1 MFMIHQQAKE
11 ILKKYWGYPDFR
23 GLQGDIISSILSG
36 KHTIGLLPTG
46 GGKSICYQVPGIAL
60 DGITIVISP
69 LLALMQDQL
78 HGLTKRNIKA
88 YQFTGSYSP
97 RQLDEAFRNIKYGGY
112 KFVFLAPERL
122 SNLLFLEYLQN
133 AEISLI
139 AIDEAHCISQWGFDF
154 RPSYLNVHLLRE
166 RFPNIPVLAL
176 TASATDRVKKDL
188 AEMLQIPDATI
199 YEGSVRR
206 NNLQLE
212 KRLTPN
218 KDKQLLRLLGRLTGT
233 GIIYAKTRSS
243 CESISHYINENGLH
257 STYFHAGLDLK
268 EKNERQ
274 QHWLDN
280 KIPIMV
286 STTAFG
292 MGIDKADVMWVIHW
306 DTPDSIEGYY
316 QEVGRGGRG
325 GQLSQAYLL
334 YNQQDLAR
342 IAKGITD
349 LPKPEKVESVYNKIC
364 SHFQIAVGAGKD
376 HQENFSL
383 VDLAAKLQTPISQ
396 LLTYIKLLQQRGV
409 WQFIESNQLYPE
421 LLFLTSP
428 DHWTGLTE
436 EDHQC
441 LVQLFRVYSHT
452 VQYSNRIQLDAMA
465 PILHKTAKDLD
476 QWLQRMHQKG
486 LIQYKA
492 EQNQCALLFLENRI
506 DKRYFK
512 LSKYFV
518 ESWITS
524 KKERSQAILDF
535 LASEECL
542 AKDIELYF
550 GQTPGESC
558 GICGN
563 CTLNHYPDRETVRA
577 MLKDGLSFDDIWF
590 DLNCSPNALRQ
601 L

>member
-1 MFMIHQQAKE
+1 MILQQAKE
-11 ILKKYWGYPDFR
+11 ILKQYWGYPGFR
-23 GLQGDIISSILSG
+23 GLQGDIISSVLSG
-36 KHTIGLLPTG
+36 KHTVGLLPTG
-46 GGKSICYQVPGIAL
+46 GGKSICYQVPGLAL

-122 SNLLFLEYLQN
+122 SSTLFIEYLQN
-133 AEISLI
+133 AEVSLI

-188 AEMLQIPDATI
+188 AEQLQIPNARM

-206 NNLQLE
+206 DKLQLE

-257 STYFHAGLDLK
+257 STFFHAGLDYK

-274 QHWLDN
+274 ERWLDN
-280 KIPIMV
+280 KVPIMV

-306 DTPDSIEGYY
+306 DAPDTIEGYY

-334 YNQQDLAR
+334 YNQQDFAR
-342 IAKGITD
+342 ISKGITD
-349 LPKPEKVESVYNKIC
+349 LPKPEEVEAIYHKIC
-364 SHFQIAVGAGKD
+364 SHFQIAVGAGQD

-383 VDLAAKLQTPISQ
+383 VDLAAKLQTPIPQ

-428 DHWTGLTE
+428 EHWSGLPE
-436 EDHQC
+436 NDRQC
-441 LVQLFRVYSHT
+441 LIQLFRVYSRAAQHST
-452 VQYSNRIQLDAMA
+452 RIQLDAVA
-465 PILHKTAKDLD
+465 PMLHKTAKDLD

-512 LSKYFV
+512 LSRSFV

-524 KKERSQAILDF
+524 KKERSQAILNF

-542 AKDIELYF
+542 AKDVEQYF
-550 GQTPGESC
+550 GQAPGEAC
-558 GICGN
+558 GICSN
-563 CTLNHYPDRETVRA
+563 CTLNHYPDEETVQA

-590 DLNCSPNALRQ
+590 DLNCPPDALRQ
-601 L
+601 H

>member
-1 MFMIHQQAKE
+1 MIHQQAKE

-428 DHWTGLTE
+428 DHWTELTE

-512 LSKYFV
+512 LSKSFV

-563 CTLNHYPDRETVRA
+563 CTLNHYPDKETVRA

>member
-1 MFMIHQQAKE
+1 MIHQQAKE

-274 QHWLDN
+274 QYWLDN

-512 LSKYFV
+512 LSKSFV

-535 LASEECL
+535 LASEQCL

>member
-1 MFMIHQQAKE
+1 MIHQQAKE

-535 LASEECL
+535 LASEQCL

>member
-1 MFMIHQQAKE
+1 MIHQQAKE

-512 LSKYFV
+512 LSKSFV

-535 LASEECL
+535 LASEQCL

>member
-1 MFMIHQQAKE
+1 MIHQQAKE
-11 ILKKYWGYPDFR
+11 ILKKYWGYPAFR
-23 GLQGDIISSILSG
+23 GLQGDIISCILSG

-46 GGKSICYQVPGIAL
+46 GGKSICYQVPGLAL

-78 HGLTKRNIKA
+78 HSLTKRNIKA

-97 RQLDEAFRNIKYGGY
+97 RQLDEAFRNIKYGDY

-133 AEISLI
+133 AEISLV

-166 RFPNIPVLAL
+166 RFPDIPVLAL
-176 TASATDRVKKDL
+176 TASATNRVKKDL
-188 AEMLQIPDATI
+188 AELLQIPDATM

-218 KDKQLLRLLGRLTGT
+218 KDKQLLRLLRRLTGT

-243 CESISHYINENGLH
+243 CESISDYINENGLH

-274 QHWLDN
+274 QNWLEN

-383 VDLAAKLQTPISQ
+383 VDLAAKLQTPIPQ

-428 DHWTGLTE
+428 DHWIGLTE

-452 VQYSNRIQLDAMA
+452 AQYSTRIQLDAMA
-465 PILHKTAKDLD
+465 PILHKTAKELD

-512 LSKYFV
+512 LSKSFV

-524 KKERSQAILDF
+524 KKERSQAILNF

-542 AKDIELYF
+542 AKDIALYF

-558 GICGN
+558 GICSN

-590 DLNCSPNALRQ
+590 DLNCPPDALQ
-601 L
+601 QH

>member
-1 MFMIHQQAKE
+1 MIHQQAKE

-421 LLFLTSP
+421 LLFLTTP
-428 DHWTGLTE
+428 DHWIGLTE

-512 LSKYFV
+512 LSKSFV

-535 LASEECL
+535 LASEQCL

>member
-1 MFMIHQQAKE
+1 MIHQQAKE

-188 AEMLQIPDATI
+188 AEMLQIPEATI

-274 QHWLDN
+274 QYWLDN

-512 LSKYFV
+512 LSKSFV

-535 LASEECL
+535 LASEQCL

>member
-1 MFMIHQQAKE
+1 MIHQQAKE

>member
-1 MFMIHQQAKE
+1 MILQQAKE
-11 ILKKYWGYPDFR
+11 ILKQYWGYPGFR
-23 GLQGDIISSILSG
+23 GLQGDIISSVLSG

-46 GGKSICYQVPGIAL
+46 GGKSICYQVPGLAL

-122 SNLLFLEYLQN
+122 SSTLFIEYLQN
-133 AEISLI
+133 AEVSLI

-188 AEMLQIPDATI
+188 AEQLQIPDATMF
-199 YEGSVRR
+199 EGSVRR
-206 NNLQLE
+206 DNLQLE

-243 CESISHYINENGLH
+243 CESISHYINENGLQ
-257 STYFHAGLDLK
+257 STFFHAGLDLK

-274 QHWLDN
+274 QRWLDN
-280 KIPIMV
+280 KVPIMV

-306 DTPDSIEGYY
+306 DAPDTIEGYY

-334 YNQQDLAR
+334 YNQQDFAR
-342 IAKGITD
+342 ISKGITD
-349 LPKPEKVESVYNKIC
+349 LPKPEEVEAMYHKIC
-364 SHFQIAVGAGKD
+364 SHFQIAVGAGQN

-383 VDLAAKLQTPISQ
+383 VNLAAKLQTPIPQ

-428 DHWTGLTE
+428 EHWSGLLE

-441 LVQLFRVYSHT
+441 LIQLFRVYSHAA
-452 VQYSNRIQLDAMA
+452 QHSSRIQLDAVA
-465 PILHKTAKDLD
+465 PMLHKTVKDLD

-486 LIQYKA
+486 LIQYKP
-492 EQNQCALLFLENRI
+492 EQNQCALLFLDNRI

-512 LSKYFV
+512 LSKSFV

-524 KKERSQAILDF
+524 KKERSQAILNF
-535 LASEECL
+535 MASEECL
-542 AKDIELYF
+542 AKDVERYF
-550 GQTPGESC
+550 GQTPGEAC
-558 GICGN
+558 GICSN
-563 CTLNHYPDRETVRA
+563 CTLNHYPDGETVQA

-590 DLNCSPNALRQ
+590 DLNCPPDALRQ
-601 L
+601 H

>member
-1 MFMIHQQAKE
+1 MIHQQAKE

-512 LSKYFV
+512 LSKSFV

>member
-1 MFMIHQQAKE
+1 MIHQQAKE

-88 YQFTGSYSP
+88 YLFTGSYSP

-512 LSKYFV
+512 LSKSFV

-535 LASEECL
+535 LASEQCL

>member
-1 MFMIHQQAKE
+1 MILQQAKA
-11 ILKKYWGYPDFR
+11 ILKQYWGYPDFR

-46 GGKSICYQVPGIAL
+46 GGKSICYQVPGLAL

-69 LLALMQDQL
+69 LLALMHDQL

-166 RFPNIPVLAL
+166 RFPDIPVLAL

-188 AEMLQIPDATI
+188 AEQLQIPDATMF
-199 YEGSVRR
+199 EGCVRR

-243 CESISHYINENGLH
+243 CESISRYINENGLH
-257 STYFHAGLDLK
+257 STYFHAGLDLNS
-268 EKNERQ
+268 KNERQ
-274 QHWLDN
+274 QHWLNN

-306 DTPDSIEGYY
+306 DTPDTIEGYY

-334 YNQQDLAR
+334 YNQQDFAR
-342 IAKGITD
+342 IAKGIKD
-349 LPKPEKVESVYNKIC
+349 LPKPETVESVYNKIC

-383 VDLAAKLQTPISQ
+383 VDLAAKLQTPIPQ
-396 LLTYIKLLQQRGV
+396 LLTYIKLLQHRGV
-409 WQFIESNQLYPE
+409 WQFIESDQLYPE

-428 DHWTGLTE
+428 EHWTRLTE
-436 EDHQC
+436 KDHQY
-441 LVQLFRVYSHT
+441 LVQLFRVYSRAAQHST
-452 VQYSNRIQLDAMA
+452 RIQLDAVA
-465 PILHKTAKDLD
+465 PMLHKTVKDLEL
-476 QWLQRMHQKG
+476 WLQRMHQKG

-512 LSKYFV
+512 LSKSFV

-542 AKDIELYF
+542 AKDVERYF
-550 GQTPGESC
+550 GQTPGETC
-558 GICGN
+558 GICSN
-563 CTLNHYPDRETVRA
+563 CTLNHYPDGKTVRA

-590 DLNCSPNALRQ
+590 DLNCPPDALRQ
-601 L
+601 H

>member
-1 MFMIHQQAKE
+1 MILQQAKE
-11 ILKKYWGYPDFR
+11 ILKQYWGYPDFR
-23 GLQGDIISSILSG
+23 GLQGDIISSTLSG
-36 KHTIGLLPTG
+36 RHTIGLLSTG
-46 GGKSICYQVPGIAL
+46 GGKSICYQVPGLAL
-60 DGITIVISP
+60 DGITIVICP

-78 HGLTKRNIKA
+78 HGLTKRNVKA

-122 SNLLFLEYLQN
+122 SNKLFMEYLQN
-133 AEISLI
+133 VEVSFI

-166 RFPNIPVLAL
+166 RFPDIPVLAL

-188 AEMLQIPDATI
+188 AEQLQIPDATMF
-199 YEGSVRR
+199 EGSVRR
-206 NNLQLE
+206 DNLQLE

-218 KDKQLLRLLGRLTGT
+218 KDRQLLRLLGRLVGT

-243 CESISHYINENGLH
+243 CESISHFINENGLQ
-257 STYFHAGLDLK
+257 STYFHAGLDLND
-268 EKNERQ
+268 KNERQ
-274 QHWLDN
+274 QNWLDN

-306 DTPDSIEGYY
+306 DAPDTIEGYY

-334 YNQQDLAR
+334 YNQQDFSR
-342 IAKGITD
+342 ISKSITD
-349 LPKPEKVESVYNKIC
+349 LPKPKEVEAMYHKVC
-364 SHFQIAVGAGKD
+364 SHFQIAVGAGQD

-383 VDLAAKLQTPISQ
+383 VNLAAKLKTSIPQ
-396 LLTYIKLLQQRGV
+396 LLTCIKLLQQRGV
-409 WQFIESNQLYPE
+409 WQFIESNQIYPE
-421 LLFLTSP
+421 LLFLTRP
-428 DHWTGLTE
+428 EHWTGLTD

-441 LVQLFRVYSHT
+441 LVQLFRLYSHAA
-452 VQYSNRIQLDAMA
+452 QYSTRIQLDKIA
-465 PILHKTAKDLD
+465 PMLHKTAEDLD

-486 LIQYKA
+486 LIQFKA

-512 LSKYFV
+512 LSKSFV
-518 ESWITS
+518 ESWITT

-535 LASEECL
+535 LSSENCF
-542 AKDIELYF
+542 AKDIERYF
-550 GQTPGESC
+550 GQTPGVTC
-558 GICGN
+558 GICSN
-563 CTLNHYPDRETVRA
+563 CTLNHYPDGETVQA

-590 DLNCSPNALRQ
+590 DLNCPPDALRQ
-601 L
+601 H

>member
-1 MFMIHQQAKE
+1 MIHQQAKE

-274 QHWLDN
+274 QYWLDN

-428 DHWTGLTE
+428 DHWTELTE

-512 LSKYFV
+512 LSKSFV

-535 LASEECL
+535 LASEQCL

>member
-1 MFMIHQQAKE
+1 MILQQAKE

-23 GLQGDIISSILSG
+23 GLQGDIISSVLSG

-46 GGKSICYQVPGIAL
+46 GGKSICYQVSGLAL

-78 HGLTKRNIKA
+78 QGLSKRSIKA

-122 SNLLFLEYLQN
+122 SNTLFLEYLQN
-133 AEISLI
+133 AEVSLI

-188 AEMLQIPDATI
+188 AEQLQIPDATM

-206 NNLQLE
+206 DNLQLE

-257 STYFHAGLDLK
+257 STFFHAGLDLK

-274 QHWLDN
+274 ERWLDN
-280 KIPIMV
+280 KVPIIV

-306 DTPDSIEGYY
+306 DTPDTIEGYY

-325 GQLSQAYLL
+325 GQLSQSYLL
-334 YNQQDLAR
+334 YNQQDFAR
-342 IAKGITD
+342 ISKGITD
-349 LPKPEKVESVYNKIC
+349 LPKPEEVEAIYHKIC
-364 SHFQIAVGAGKD
+364 SHFQIAVGAGQD
-376 HQENFSL
+376 HQVNFSL
-383 VDLAAKLQTPISQ
+383 VDLAAKLQTPIPQ

-428 DHWTGLTE
+428 EHWSGLPE
-436 EDHQC
+436 EDQQC
-441 LVQLFRVYSHT
+441 LIQLFRVYSRAAQHST
-452 VQYSNRIQLDAMA
+452 RIQLDAVA
-465 PILHKTAKDLD
+465 PMLHKTSKGLD

-512 LSKYFV
+512 LSKSFV

-524 KKERSQAILDF
+524 KKERSQAILNF

-542 AKDIELYF
+542 AKVVENYF
-550 GQTPGESC
+550 GQKPGEAC
-558 GICGN
+558 GICSN
-563 CTLNHYPDRETVRA
+563 CTLNHYPDGESVQA
-577 MLKDGLSFDDIWF
+577 MLNDGLSFDDIWF
-590 DLNCSPNALRQ
+590 DLNCPPDALRQ
-601 L
+601 H

>member
-1 MFMIHQQAKE
+1 MILQQAKQ
-11 ILKKYWGYPDFR
+11 ILKQYWGYPEFR
-23 GLQGDIISSILSG
+23 GLQGDIISSVLSG

-46 GGKSICYQVPGIAL
+46 GGKSICYQVPGLAL

-122 SNLLFLEYLQN
+122 SNTLFLEYLQN
-133 AEISLI
+133 AEVSLI

-188 AEMLQIPDATI
+188 AEQLQIPDATM

-206 NNLQLE
+206 DNLQLE

-243 CESISHYINENGLH
+243 CESISHYISENGLH
-257 STYFHAGLDLK
+257 STFFHAGLDLK

-274 QHWLDN
+274 ERWLDN
-280 KIPIMV
+280 KVPIMV

-306 DTPDSIEGYY
+306 DAPDTIEGYY

-334 YNQQDLAR
+334 YNQQDFAR
-342 IAKGITD
+342 ISKGITD
-349 LPKPEKVESVYNKIC
+349 LPKPEEVEAIYHKIC
-364 SHFQIAVGAGKD
+364 SHFQIAVGGGQD

-383 VDLAAKLQTPISQ
+383 VDLATKLQTPIPQ

-409 WQFIESNQLYPE
+409 WQFIESDQLYPE

-428 DHWTGLTE
+428 EHWSGLPE
-436 EDHQC
+436 NDQQC
-441 LVQLFRVYSHT
+441 LIQLFRVYSRAAQHST
-452 VQYSNRIQLDAMA
+452 RIQLDAIA
-465 PILHKTAKDLD
+465 PMLHKTVKDLD

-512 LSKYFV
+512 LSKSFV

-542 AKDIELYF
+542 AKDVERYF
-550 GQTPGESC
+550 GQTPGETC
-558 GICGN
+558 GICSN
-563 CTLNHYPDRETVRA
+563 CTLNHYPDGETVQA

-590 DLNCSPNALRQ
+590 DLNCPPDALRQ
-601 L
+601 H

>member
-1 MFMIHQQAKE
+1 MIHQQAKE

-166 RFPNIPVLAL
+166 RFPDIPVLAL

-188 AEMLQIPDATI
+188 AEQLQIPDAAM

-274 QHWLDN
+274 QYWLDN

-512 LSKYFV
+512 LSKSFV

-535 LASEECL
+535 LASEQCL
-542 AKDIELYF
+542 AKDVELYF
-550 GQTPGESC
+550 GQTPGKSC
-558 GICGN
+558 GICSN

-590 DLNCSPNALRQ
+590 DLNCPPDALQ
-601 L
+601 QH

>member
-1 MFMIHQQAKE
+1 MILQHAKE
-11 ILKKYWGYPDFR
+11 ILKQYWDYPDFR
-23 GLQGDIISSILSG
+23 GLQGDIISSVLSG

-46 GGKSICYQVPGIAL
+46 GGKSICYQVPGLAL

-78 HGLTKRNIKA
+78 QGLSKRNIKA

-122 SNLLFLEYLQN
+122 SNRLFLEYLQN
-133 AEISLI
+133 AEVSLI

-166 RFPNIPVLAL
+166 QFPNIPVLAL

-188 AEMLQIPDATI
+188 AEQLQIPDAKM

-257 STYFHAGLDLK
+257 STFFHAGLDLK

-274 QHWLDN
+274 QSWIDN
-280 KIPIMV
+280 KVPIMV

-306 DTPDSIEGYY
+306 DTPDTIEGYY

-334 YNQQDLAR
+334 YNQQDFTR
-342 IAKGITD
+342 ITKGITD
-349 LPKPEKVESVYNKIC
+349 LPKPEEVEAFYHKIC
-364 SHFQIAVGAGKD
+364 SHFQLAVGTGQG

-383 VDLAAKLQTPISQ
+383 VNLAARLELPIPQ
-396 LLTYIKLLQQRGV
+396 LLTYIKLLQQRGM

-421 LLFLTSP
+421 LLFLTRPEHWSTLP
-428 DHWTGLTE
+428 D
-436 EDHQC
+436 EDYQC
-441 LVQLFRVYSHT
+441 LVQLFRVNSNAMNYST
-452 VQYSNRIQLDAMA
+452 RIQLEAIA
-465 PILHKTAKDLD
+465 PILHKTVADLNH
-476 QWLQRMHQKG
+476 WLQNMHLKG

-512 LSKYFV
+512 LSKSFV

-524 KKERSQAILDF
+524 KKERSEATLNF
-535 LASEECL
+535 LGSEDCL
-542 AKDIELYF
+542 AKDIERYF
-550 GQTPGESC
+550 GQTPGEDC
-558 GICGN
+558 GICSN
-563 CTLNHYPDRETVRA
+563 CTLNHYPDQKAVQS
-577 MLKDGLSFDDIWF
+577 MLKEGLSFDDIWF
-590 DLNCSPNALRQ
+590 DLNCPPDALRQ

>member
-1 MFMIHQQAKE
+1 MILQQAKQ
-11 ILKKYWGYPDFR
+11 ILKQYWGYPEFR
-23 GLQGDIISSILSG
+23 GLQGDIISSVLSG

-46 GGKSICYQVPGIAL
+46 GGKSICYQVPGLAL

-78 HGLTKRNIKA
+78 HSLTKRNIKA

-97 RQLDEAFRNIKYGGY
+97 RQLDEAFRNIKYGDY

-122 SNLLFLEYLQN
+122 SNFLFLEYLQN
-133 AEISLI
+133 AEISLV

-166 RFPNIPVLAL
+166 RFPDIPVLAL
-176 TASATDRVKKDL
+176 TASATNRVKKDL
-188 AEMLQIPDATI
+188 AEQLQIPDATM

-257 STYFHAGLDLK
+257 STFFHAGLDLK

-274 QHWLDN
+274 ERWLDN
-280 KIPIMV
+280 KVPIMV

-334 YNQQDLAR
+334 YNQQDLRAHFKRNHRSSETRRGR
-342 IAKGITD
+342 I
-349 LPKPEKVESVYNKIC
+349 
-364 SHFQIAVGAGKD
+364 
-376 HQENFSL
+376 
-383 VDLAAKLQTPISQ
+383 
-396 LLTYIKLLQQRGV
+396 
-409 WQFIESNQLYPE
+409 
-421 LLFLTSP
+421 
-428 DHWTGLTE
+428 
-436 EDHQC
+436 
-441 LVQLFRVYSHT
+441 
-452 VQYSNRIQLDAMA
+452 
-465 PILHKTAKDLD
+465 
-476 QWLQRMHQKG
+476 
-486 LIQYKA
+486 
-492 EQNQCALLFLENRI
+492 
-506 DKRYFK
+506 
-512 LSKYFV
+512 
-518 ESWITS
+518 
-524 KKERSQAILDF
+524 
-535 LASEECL
+535 
-542 AKDIELYF
+542 
-550 GQTPGESC
+550 
-558 GICGN
+558 
-563 CTLNHYPDRETVRA
+563 
-577 MLKDGLSFDDIWF
+577 GLSQ
-590 DLNCSPNALRQ
+590 DL
-601 L
+601 

>member
-1 MFMIHQQAKE
+1 MILQQAKE
-11 ILKKYWGYPDFR
+11 ILKQNWGYPEFR
-23 GLQGDIISSILSG
+23 GLQGEIISSVLSG
-36 KHTIGLLPTG
+36 RHTIGLLPTG
-46 GGKSICYQVPGIAL
+46 GGKSICYQVPGLAL

-97 RQLDEAFRNIKYGGY
+97 RQLDEAFRNIKHGGY
-112 KFVFLAPERL
+112 KFVFVAPERL
-122 SNLLFLEYLQN
+122 SNALFLEYLQN
-133 AEISLI
+133 AEVSLI

-188 AEMLQIPDATI
+188 AEQLQITDATM
-199 YEGSVRR
+199 YEGNMRR
-206 NNLQLE
+206 DNLQLE

-257 STYFHAGLDLK
+257 STFFHAGLDLK

-274 QHWLDN
+274 QRWLDN
-280 KIPIMV
+280 KVPIMV

-306 DTPDSIEGYY
+306 DAPDTIEGYY

-334 YNQQDLAR
+334 YNQQDFAR
-342 IAKGITD
+342 ISKGITD
-349 LPKPEKVESVYNKIC
+349 LPKPEEVEAMYHKIC
-364 SHFQIAVGAGKD
+364 SHFQIAVGAGQN

-383 VDLAAKLQTPISQ
+383 VNLAAKLQTSIPQ

-428 DHWTGLTE
+428 EDWSGLSE

-441 LVQLFRVYSHT
+441 LIRLFRVYSHAA
-452 VQYSNRIQLDAMA
+452 QHSSRIQLDAFA
-465 PILHKTAKDLD
+465 PMLHKTVKDLD
-476 QWLQRMHQKG
+476 LWLQRMHQKG
-486 LIQYKA
+486 LIQYKP

-512 LSKYFV
+512 LSKSFV

-524 KKERSQAILDF
+524 KKERSQAILNF

-542 AKDIELYF
+542 AKDVERYF
-550 GQTPGESC
+550 GQAPGEAC
-558 GICGN
+558 GICSN
-563 CTLNHYPDRETVRA
+563 CTLNHYPDGETVQA

-590 DLNCSPNALRQ
+590 DLNCPPDALRQ
-601 L
+601 H